1 LNPTRTRHTQLKNP
15 ISTLLALQ
23 ETLSRSDLHKHLY
36 TRMNKGRKTP
46 ERGCKKLKSNNPDCS
61 IPVTTPPPPRSRHTR
76 IKHS

>member
-1 LNPTRTRHTQLKNP
+1 LNPTTKLKNP
-15 ISTLLALQ
+15 ISALLALQ

-46 ERGCKKLKSNNPDCS
+46 KRRCKSPDCS
-61 IPVTTPPPPRSRHTR
+61 TSVKTPPPRSRHTR